1 PSPGAPSGAVP
12 PPAPVSRREHV
23 ANLRVG
29 LVSPEREVWS
39 GEAKTVVAQ
48 TTEGAL
54 GILPGHAPVLGVL
67 LDGSVVKIEPA
78 DGGEPVVAM
87 VGSGFFSVADNVVS
101 ALAEAGE
108 LRQGYGGELIVAMF
122 GSGFFTVADNE
133 VSVLAEQA
141 ELGEEVDVQAA
152 KRALEEA
159 LEAESTDATPERRA
173 RARLRAA
180 GVEA

>member
-1 PSPGAPSGAVP
+1 M
-12 PPAPVSRREHV
+12 

-29 LVSPEREVWS
+29 LVSPEREIWS
-39 GEAKTVVAQ
+39 GEAKMVVAQ
-48 TTEGAL
+48 TIEGSL

-78 DGGEPVVAM
+78 DGGDPIVAM
-87 VGSGFFSVADNVVS
+87 VGSGFFSVA
-101 ALAEAGE
+101 
-108 LRQGYGGELIVAMF
+108 
-122 GSGFFTVADNE
+122 ADE

-141 ELGEEVDVQAA
+141 ELGHEIDVQHA
-152 KRALEEA
+152 RQALEDA
-159 LEAESTDATPERRA
+159 LAAEDENATAERRA

>member
-1 PSPGAPSGAVP
+1 M
-12 PPAPVSRREHV
+12 

-29 LVSPEREVWS
+29 LVSPEREIWS
-39 GEAKTVVAQ
+39 GEARMVVAQ
-48 TTEGAL
+48 TIEGSL

-78 DGGEPVVAM
+78 DGGKPIVAM
-87 VGSGFFSVADNVVS
+87 VGSGFFSVA
-101 ALAEAGE
+101 
-108 LRQGYGGELIVAMF
+108 
-122 GSGFFTVADNE
+122 ADE

-141 ELGEEVDVQAA
+141 ELGDEVDVEDA
-152 KRALEEA
+152 KAA
-159 LEAESTDATPERRA
+159 LEAATGDGDATLERRA